1 MRHYKRFYTFNL
13 GPHMHVV
20 LRRDLAAH
28 VAPDDPVPPPPDDP
42 IPPPPPDPI
51 PPPEPDPIPPPAPD
65 PVPPPPDDP
74 IPPPPPDDYDFDEL
88 FWPGIVILVN
98 AKTPKSHEGLWWVK
112 VTDAKLDNWEIQD
125 ERHLDYTLYAKLQE
139 RRANVVFCLSV
150 EGRWWDMIE
159 AYVIRRG
166 GIVVRD

>member
-1 MRHYKRFYTFNL
+1 M
-13 GPHMHVV
+13 
-20 LRRDLAAH
+20 
-28 VAPDDPVPPPPDDP
+28 
-42 IPPPPPDPI
+42 
-51 PPPEPDPIPPPAPD
+51 
-65 PVPPPPDDP
+65 
-74 IPPPPPDDYDFDEL
+74 
-88 FWPGIVILVN
+88 ILVN